1 MAKPIA
7 EFSILTL
14 PTLAAFDRI
23 HRSWKIFFIWLLEHS
38 SSAYL
43 LSHWLHLLILLSCSS
58 SSWPLNFGVPYDSD
72 FRHLNSVCWR
82 LPDRNH
88 HPRLTSPTDILDNL
102 RLQTSSVQNGAVS
115 PHKPPLPSLN
125 PHNLLPRQSPHLSL
139 RNLFPLV
146 APKKTLDSSLT
157 PLSLSLTPHP
167 INQSVLSAPPWV

>member
-14 PTLAAFDRI
+14 PTLATFDRI
-23 HRSWKIFFIWLLEHS
+23 DHSWKILFIWLLEHS

-72 FRHLNSVCWR
+72 FRHLNSVFWR